1 MQVPRVP
8 IRIDTV
14 TLQGGAVNFSDKYIK
29 PNYSASLVE
38 VGGRVSGLSS
48 EESRLAD
55 INLRGKLENS
65 APLEIVGKINPL
77 AKDLFLDLK
86 VDFRDMDLS
95 PLSPYSGRYAGYE
108 IQKGKLTLN
117 LKYHIEKGK
126 LDSENRVFLDQFTFG
141 EAVDSPNATKLPVWL
156 AVALL
161 KDRSGEIHLD
171 LPVTG
176 SIDDPK
182 FSIWGVVWKI
192 IGNLLVEAA
201 TSPFALL
208 GAVFGGGEQLSYLEF
223 APGIADI
230 PATEDRKLGNLAKA
244 SHDRP
249 SLKLEIEGH
258 VDIEKDREGMRQLI
272 FRGRLRPRSWRTSQQ
287 QDNRRRRWTTCAS
300 RRRSIRS
307 TWPGPIRWRN
317 FRMGKVEPERIFL
330 VKSKTLP
337 PERKEKLR
345 DSRVTSPSSEGA
357 VREAF
362 GRSARADPGR
372 RWSGRR

>member
-1 MQVPRVP
+1 MNAKLQAKDLPIGPMQPYYTEKVKILLTGGAISAEGNVSFDAPKEKPLRAGFRGEVSVNDFSSLDKALEEEFLKFASLHFGGVEVGYNPTSVVLREISLTDFYSRIIVNPNGTLNVQGIVAKEGAGGDNATLTPGPPSAAPADNAVQVPRVP

-14 TLQGGAVNFSDKYIK
+14 ILQGGAVNFSDKYIK

-65 APLEIVGKINPL
+65 APLE
-77 AKDLFLDLK
+77 DLK

-108 IQKGKLTLN
+108 IQKGKLTLS

-171 LPVTG
+171 LPVT
-176 SIDDPK
+176 D
-182 FSIWGVVWKI
+182 
-192 IGNLLVEAA
+192 
-201 TSPFALL
+201 
-208 GAVFGGGEQLSYLEF
+208 
-223 APGIADI
+223 
-230 PATEDRKLGNLAKA
+230 
-244 SHDRP
+244 
-249 SLKLEIEGH
+249 
-258 VDIEKDREGMRQLI
+258 
-272 FRGRLRPRSWRTSQQ
+272 
-287 QDNRRRRWTTCAS
+287 
-300 RRRSIRS
+300 RS
-307 TWPGPIRWRN
+307 TTRN
-317 FRMGKVEPERIFL
+317 
-330 VKSKTLP
+330 S
-337 PERKEKLR
+337 
-345 DSRVTSPSSEGA
+345 
-357 VREAF
+357 AF
-362 GRSARADPGR
+362 GES
-372 RWSGRR
+372 SGRSSGTSS

>member
-1 MQVPRVP
+1 MSRKSTLRSRKRSFARGLIFPTISRGAEFSSFPR
-8 IRIDTV
+8 R
-14 TLQGGAVNFSDKYIK
+14 LM
-29 PNYSASLVE
+29 SAS
-38 VGGRVSGLSS
+38 RLSS

-108 IQKGKLTLN
+108 IQKGKLTLS

-176 SIDDPK
+176 
-182 FSIWGVVWKI
+182 
-192 IGNLLVEAA
+192 
-201 TSPFALL
+201 
-208 GAVFGGGEQLSYLEF
+208 
-223 APGIADI
+223 
-230 PATEDRKLGNLAKA
+230 
-244 SHDRP
+244 
-249 SLKLEIEGH
+249 
-258 VDIEKDREGMRQLI
+258 
-272 FRGRLRPRSWRTSQQ
+272 
-287 QDNRRRRWTTCAS
+287 
-300 RRRSIRS
+300 
-307 TWPGPIRWRN
+307 
-317 FRMGKVEPERIFL
+317 
-330 VKSKTLP
+330 
-337 PERKEKLR
+337 
-345 DSRVTSPSSEGA
+345 
-357 VREAF
+357 
-362 GRSARADPGR
+362 
-372 RWSGRR
+372 

>member
-1 MQVPRVP
+1 M
-8 IRIDTV
+8 V
-14 TLQGGAVNFSDKYIK
+14 TLQGGAVNFSDKFIK

-38 VGGRVSGLSS
+38 IGGRVSGLSS

-55 INLRGKLENS
+55 IDLRGKLENS

-95 PLSPYSGRYAGYE
+95 PLSPYSGRYAGYG

-126 LDSENRVFLDQFTFG
+126 LDSENKVFLDQFTFG
-141 EAVDSPNATKLPVWL
+141 DAVDSPDATKLPVRL

-192 IGNLLVEAA
+192 VVNLLVKAA

-208 GAVFGGGEQLSYLEF
+208 GAIFGGGRGAF
-223 APGIADI
+223 VPRVRPG
-230 PATEDRKLGNLAKA
+230 
-244 SHDRP
+244 
-249 SLKLEIEGH
+249 
-258 VDIEKDREGMRQLI
+258 V
-272 FRGRLRPRSWRTSQQ
+272 LRSPRVGKPRSSG
-287 QDNRRRRWTTCAS
+287 
-300 RRRSIRS
+300 
-307 TWPGPIRWRN
+307 TW
-317 FRMGKVEPERIFL
+317 
-330 VKSKTLP
+330 
-337 PERKEKLR
+337 
-345 DSRVTSPSSEGA
+345 
-357 VREAF
+357 
-362 GRSARADPGR
+362 
-372 RWSGRR
+372 

>member
-1 MQVPRVP
+1 M
-8 IRIDTV
+8 

-29 PNYSASLVE
+29 PNYSANLVE

-65 APLEIVGKINPL
+65 APLE
-77 AKDLFLDLK
+77 DLK

-108 IQKGKLTLN
+108 IQKGKLTLS

-192 IGNLLVEAA
+192 IGNLLVKAA

-223 APGIADI
+223 APGGDAAAHL
-230 PATEDRKLGNLAKA
+230 PA
-244 SHDRP
+244 
-249 SLKLEIEGH
+249 EGCGP
-258 VDIEKDREGMRQLI
+258 EAG
-272 FRGRLRPRSWRTSQQ
+272 GPRNNRTTGAGAGQRA
-287 QDNRRRRWTTCAS
+287 RRDGGVS
-300 RRRSIRS
+300 EV
-307 TWPGPIRWRN
+307 PGP
-317 FRMGKVEPERIFL
+317 GL
-330 VKSKTLP
+330 
-337 PERKEKLR
+337 
-345 DSRVTSPSSEGA
+345 
-357 VREAF
+357 
-362 GRSARADPGR
+362 
-372 RWSGRR
+372 